1 MYTKPQAVTF
11 KNMLFDTLSA
21 TLLKSL
27 PGILTL
33 GLFVILGISV
43 NHVIAAETN
52 TKPAYPPF
60 QKFIDEAKE
69 GATITPPAG
78 TYAGPVV
85 IDKPLIIDGKNGV
98 TIDGGGKGTVAL
110 LKTNGATLQNLHLTH
125 SGESAND
132 IDSAVQVRGNYNV
145 IKDNVM
151 DDCLFGVDLQQSSNN
166 VVKRNTISSLD
177 RFELGQKGDSVRLWY
192 SFKNKIIDN
201 ITFNVRDMV
210 VWYSAD
216 NIIKGNTGRDSR
228 YSLHFMY
235 SRYNLV
241 ESNKYYNNAVGIF
254 LMYSDGVVL
263 KNNYIAHAAG
273 PTGMGIGFKET
284 SDLTLENNVVL
295 YCSTGFYIDV
305 SPFQPDTTNK
315 FRDNLLGYNG
325 IGIRFLNDWHGN
337 IFKHNQFAGNLTQV
351 VVSGGK
357 TANRNVWEGNYW
369 SDYEG
374 FDQNGDNQG
383 DTPYEL
389 YAYADKLWRD
399 VPGAQFF
406 KGSPI
411 LETLDFL
418 EQLAPFSKPDLLVR
432 DKKPVMSKF
441 IKTAHRSADSFSKTG
456 DSSDKPEKNKTGK
469 KLSAYEMLLKSQKEQ
484 LGK

>member
-1 MYTKPQAVTF
+1 MRINPLQYNKKSALYAYGIV
-11 KNMLFDTLSA
+11 MLVLISTIVFYNQQSFALEDRSA
-21 TLLKSL
+21 KQQ
-27 PGILTL
+27 
-33 GLFVILGISV
+33 
-43 NHVIAAETN
+43 
-52 TKPAYPPF
+52 YPSF
-60 QKFIDEAKE
+60 QKLIDEAKE
-69 GATITPPAG
+69 GDTITPPAG
-78 TYAGPVV
+78 TYSGPVV
-85 IDKPLIIDGKNGV
+85 IDKPLIVDGKNGV
-98 TIDGGGKGTVAL
+98 TIDAGGKGTVIL
-110 LKTNGATLQNLHLTH
+110 LDTDGATIKNLHLTH

-132 IDSAVQVRGNYNV
+132 IDSGVQVRGNYNV
-145 IKDNVM
+145 IKDNVI

-216 NIIKGNTGRDSR
+216 NEIKGNTGRDSR

-241 ESNKYYNNAVGIF
+241 EGNKYYNNAVGIF
-254 LMYSDGVVL
+254 LMYSDGIIVRD
-263 KNNYIAHAAG
+263 NFIAHAAG

-284 SDLTLENNVVL
+284 SELIIEDNIVM
-295 YCSTGFYIDV
+295 YCASGLYIDM
-305 SPFQPDTTNK
+305 SPFQPDTIND
-315 FRDNLLGYNG
+315 FNNNLIAYNG
-325 IGIRFLNDWHGN
+325 IGIRFLSNQPGN

-357 TANRNVWEGNYW
+357 TADANTWEGNYW

-374 FDQNGDNQG
+374 FDRNKDNEG

-418 EQLAPFSKPDLLVR
+418 EQLAPFSEPSLLVS
-432 DKKPVMSKF
+432 DKKPVMTKF
-441 IKTAHRSADSFSKTG
+441 IKTKYRSADSFSKT
-456 DSSDKPEKNKTGK
+456 DSEKKETDSKAEK
-469 KLSAYEMLLKSQKEQ
+469 KKMSAYEMLLKSQKEQ

>member
-1 MYTKPQAVTF
+1 MIFNTSSTTLVKS
-11 KNMLFDTLSA
+11 ML
-21 TLLKSL
+21 
-27 PGILTL
+27 GILEL
-33 GLFVILGISV
+33 SFFVIVGFFINYASAV
-43 NHVIAAETN
+43 ETKA
-52 TKPAYPPF
+52 KPAYPSF
-60 QKFIDEAKE
+60 QKFIDEAQNGE
-69 GATITPPAG
+69 TITPPAG
-78 TYAGPVV
+78 TYAGPVI

-98 TIDGGGKGTVAL
+98 TIDGGGKGTVIL
-110 LKTNGATLQNLHLTH
+110 LDTDGATLQNLHLTH

-201 ITFNVRDMV
+201 IIFNVRDMV

-241 ESNKYYNNAVGIF
+241 EDNKYYNNAVGIF
-254 LMYSDGVVL
+254 LMYSDSVVL
-263 KNNYIAHAAG
+263 KNNYIAHASG

-284 SDLTLENNVVL
+284 SNLTLENNTVL

-305 SPFQPDTTNK
+305 SPFQPDTTNT
-315 FRDNLLGYNG
+315 FTDNLLGYNG
-325 IGIRFLNDWHGN
+325 IGIRFLNDWHSN
-337 IFKHNQFAGNLTQV
+337 IFKHNQFSGNLTQI

-389 YAYADKLWRD
+389 YAYADTLWRD

-432 DKKPVMSKF
+432 DKKPVMRKF
-441 IKTAHRSADSFSKTG
+441 IKTAHRSANSFSKT
-456 DSSDKPEKNKTGK
+456 DDMKNKSGQTKIKK

>member
-1 MYTKPQAVTF
+1 LRNNPQKNKINSALYVNSSVAFIVITFLIILFSQTFATEKKVSQKPTF
-11 KNMLFDTLSA
+11 PS
-21 TLLKSL
+21 
-27 PGILTL
+27 
-33 GLFVILGISV
+33 
-43 NHVIAAETN
+43 
-52 TKPAYPPF
+52 F
-60 QKFIDEAKE
+60 QKLIDDAKE
-69 GATITPPAG
+69 GDVITPPAG
-78 TYAGPVV
+78 TYSGPVV
-85 IDKPLIIDGKNGV
+85 IDKPLVIDGRNGV
-98 TIDGGGKGTVAL
+98 TIDAGGKGSVIL
-110 LKTNGATLQNLHLTH
+110 LDTDGATIKNMHLTH
-125 SGESAND
+125 SGESANE
-132 IDSAVQVRGNYNV
+132 IDSGVQVRGNYNV
-145 IKDNVM
+145 IKDNII

-192 SFKNKIIDN
+192 SFKNQIIDN

-216 NIIKGNTGRDSR
+216 NVIKGNTGRDSR

-241 ESNKYYNNAVGIF
+241 EDNKYYNNSVGIF
-254 LMYSDGVVL
+254 LMYSDGITVR
-263 KNNYIAHAAG
+263 NNFISHASG
-273 PTGMGIGFKET
+273 PTGLGIGFKET
-284 SDLTLENNVVL
+284 SDLIVEGNIIL
-295 YCSTGFYIDV
+295 YCSSGLYIDV
-305 SPFQPDTTNK
+305 SPFQPDTTNI
-315 FRDNLLGYNG
+315 FTNNLIGYNG
-325 IGIRFLNDWHGN
+325 IGIRFLNDWHSN
-337 IFKHNQFAGNLTQV
+337 IFKHNQFSGNLSQI

-374 FDQNGDNQG
+374 FDRNNDNEG

-432 DKKPVMSKF
+432 DKKPVMTKF
-441 IKTAHRSADSFSKTG
+441 IETKHRSADSFSKT
-456 DSSDKPEKNKTGK
+456 DAKKNQATSNSVK
-469 KLSAYEMLLKSQKEQ
+469 KKKSAYEMLLESQKEQ

>member
-1 MYTKPQAVTF
+1 MLRNNPPQYKKNTAPYFWGVALLALAFVFFLYVNQSIAVEA
-11 KNMLFDTLSA
+11 KA
-21 TLLKSL
+21 TQAK
-27 PGILTL
+27 
-33 GLFVILGISV
+33 
-43 NHVIAAETN
+43 
-52 TKPAYPPF
+52 YPSF
-60 QKFIDEAKE
+60 QKIIDEAKE
-69 GATITPPAG
+69 GDVITPPAG
-78 TYAGPVV
+78 TYSGPVV
-85 IDKPLIIDGKNGV
+85 IDKPLIVDGKNGV
-98 TIDGGGKGTVAL
+98 AIDAGGKGTVIL
-110 LKTNGATLQNLHLTH
+110 LDTDGATLKNLHLTH

-132 IDSAVQVRGNYNV
+132 IDSGVQVRGNYNV
-145 IKDNVM
+145 IKDNVI

-192 SFKNKIIDN
+192 SFKNRIEDN

-241 ESNKYYNNAVGIF
+241 ENNKYYNNAVGIF
-254 LMYSDGVVL
+254 LMYSDGIIVR
-263 KNNYIAHAAG
+263 NNFIAHAQG
-273 PTGMGIGFKET
+273 PTGLGIGFKET
-284 SDLTLENNVVL
+284 SDLTIEDNIVL
-295 YCSTGFYIDV
+295 YCSSGLYIDV
-305 SPFQPDTTNK
+305 SPFQPDTTNT
-315 FRDNLLGYNG
+315 FTNNLIAYNG
-325 IGIRFLNDWHGN
+325 IGVRFLNDWHSN
-337 IFKHNQFAGNLTQV
+337 IFKHNQFAGNLSQI

-374 FDQNGDNQG
+374 FDLNHDNQG

-418 EQLAPFSKPDLLVR
+418 EQLAPFSEPNLLVR

-441 IKTAHRSADSFSKTG
+441 IKTAHRSADSFLKTDEEKQHSG
-456 DSSDKPEKNKTGK
+456 TGKNKK
-469 KLSAYEMLLKSQKEQ
+469 SAYEMLIESQQEQ

>member
-1 MYTKPQAVTF
+1 MEIMKLAFSMNRNQSTTLVFLVVALLIAV
-11 KNMLFDTLSA
+11 
-21 TLLKSL
+21 SL
-27 PGILTL
+27 IVPSLAKAKAKTGAS
-33 GLFVILGISV
+33 FPS
-43 NHVIAAETN
+43 
-52 TKPAYPPF
+52 F
-60 QKFIDEAKE
+60 QKLVDEAKE
-69 GATITPPAG
+69 GSTLIPPAG

-98 TIDGGGKGTVAL
+98 TIDGGGKASVIRLNTD
-110 LKTNGATLQNLHLTH
+110 GATLQNLRLTH
-125 SGESAND
+125 SGESANE
-132 IDSAVQVRGNYNV
+132 IDSGVQVRGNYNV
-145 IKDNVM
+145 IKDNVI
-151 DDCLFGVDLQQSSNN
+151 DNCLFGVDLQQSSNN

-192 SFKNKIIDN
+192 SFNNKIIDN
-201 ITFNVRDMV
+201 VTFNVRDMV

-241 ESNKYYNNAVGIF
+241 EDNKYYNNSVGIF
-254 LMYSDGVVL
+254 LMYSDGVVVR
-263 KNNYIAHAAG
+263 NNYIAHAAG
-273 PTGMGIGFKET
+273 PTGLGIGFKET
-284 SDLTLENNVVL
+284 SDLTIEGNKVL
-295 YCSTGFYIDV
+295 YCSTGLYIDV
-305 SPFQPDTTNK
+305 SPFQPDTTNT
-315 FRDNLLGYNG
+315 FTDNLIAYNG
-325 IGIRFLNDWHGN
+325 IGVRFLNDWHSN
-337 IFKHNQFAGNLTQV
+337 IFKHNEFAGNLTQV

-374 FDQNGDNQG
+374 FDLNKDNEG

-418 EQLAPFSKPDLLVR
+418 EQLAPFTKPDLLVR
-432 DKKPVMSKF
+432 DKKPVMNKF
-441 IKTAHRSADSFSKTG
+441 VKTAHRSADSFSKA
-456 DSSDKPEKNKTGK
+456 NKKISKGKDTGK
-469 KLSAYEMLLKSQKEQ
+469 KKSAYEMLIESQKEQ